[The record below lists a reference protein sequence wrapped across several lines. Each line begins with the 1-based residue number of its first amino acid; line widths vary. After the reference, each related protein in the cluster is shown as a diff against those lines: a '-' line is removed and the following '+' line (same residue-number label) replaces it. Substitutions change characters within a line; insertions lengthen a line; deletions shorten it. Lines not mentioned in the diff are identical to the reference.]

1 MTCSGVYSRSLS
13 RRSFSQIAARNS
25 GMPGVCVY
33 LVKPAARAETA
44 ACLMCSGVSKSGS
57 PATRLSTSTP
67 LAVRALTFAF
77 CASVCDGLIGWRRRA
92 RFMCTLVPAPPDMIQ
107 GPSRR
112 GRRGEPRLRL
122 GSAASAFA
130 ELDLQL
136 CQDVGGHQALDA
148 AAERCDFAHEF
159 C

>member
-1 MTCSGVYSRSLS
+1 
-13 RRSFSQIAARNS
+13 
-25 GMPGVCVY
+25 MPGVCVY
-33 LVKPAARAETA
+33 LVKPAARAEIA

-107 GPSRR
+107 GPLSPRSLWRARR
-112 GRRGEPRLRL
+112 LS

-136 CQDVGGHQALDA
+136 CKHVRGHQALDA
-148 AAERCDFAHEF
+148 AAERRDFAHEF